1 MRREGRHL
9 SARDTAGDEQ
19 YRLTQQPEDGRWLWC
34 DKYGNKGGD
43 SIDLVRELD
52 GGKTGYAEAVYR
64 LAGAPAVRREPQ
76 QPRPQA
82 ERQPPQIPEQQQA
95 DIRRGRA
102 YLAERGISAE
112 TIEHAERAGMLR
124 YSEGAILYTGRDSA
138 GAVQS
143 ATRRAIAA
151 DDPAPKR
158 DLRGTDKSYPAIL
171 PGDPARVWLVEG
183 GTDALAVRD
192 IARREGKPPPTC
204 IVSGGAQIRSLLER
218 AEVQAILR
226 RAEQVT
232 VAGENEK
239 SADAQTRADAGHQRQ
254 GQRIAEITGKEPR
267 HWTPKPEQGKD
278 LADVNARQVA
288 REVAREQRAAERERD
303 RDRGMGMGMG
313 R

>member
-1 MRREGRHL
+1 VRREGRHL

-19 YRLTQQPEDGRWLWC
+19 YRLTQQQDGRWLWC
-34 DKYGNKGGD
+34 DKYGNRGGD

-52 GGKTGYAEAVYR
+52 GKTGYAEAIYR

-76 QPRPQA
+76 QRPA
-82 ERQPPQIPEQQQA
+82 VERQPPQIPEQHQA

-112 TIEHAERAGMLR
+112 TIEHAEQSGMLR
-124 YSEGAILYTGRDSA
+124 YSDQAVLFVGRDRS

-158 DLRGTDKSYPAIL
+158 DLRGSDKSHPAIL

-183 GTDALAVRD
+183 GTDALALRD

-218 AEVQAILR
+218 PEVQAILR

-239 SADAQTRADAGHQRQ
+239 SPEAQGRADEGHRRQ
-254 GQRIAEITGKEPR
+254 GQRIAEITGREVR
-267 HWTPKPEQGKD
+267 HWTPAPERGKD
-278 LADVNARQVA
+278 LADVNARQVQ
-288 REVAREQRAAERERD
+288 REQEQEQERIREAYQERS
-303 RDRGMGMGMG
+303 RGMGMG

>member
-1 MRREGRHL
+1 VRREGRHL

-19 YRLTQQPEDGRWLWC
+19 YRLTQQQDGHWLWC
-34 DKYGNKGGD
+34 DRYGNKGGD
-43 SIDLVRELD
+43 SIDLVREID
-52 GGKTGYAEAVYR
+52 GKTGYAESVYR
-64 LAGAPAVRREPQ
+64 LTGSPAVRQEPQ
-76 QPRPQA
+76 QRRPA
-82 ERQPPQIPEQQQA
+82 VERQPPQLPEQHQA
-95 DIRRGRA
+95 DVRRGRA
-102 YLAERGISAE
+102 YLAERGITPE

-124 YSEGAILYTGRDSA
+124 YSDQAVLFVGRDRA

-143 ATRRAIAA
+143 ATRRAIDDA
-151 DDPAPKR
+151 DPAPKR

-183 GTDALAVRD
+183 GTDALALRD
-192 IARREGKPPPTC
+192 IAQREGKPPPTC

-218 AEVQAILR
+218 PEVQAILK

-239 SADAQTRADAGHQRQ
+239 SPDAQLRADAGHQRQ
-254 GQRIAEITGKEPR
+254 GQRIAEITGREPR

-278 LADVNARQVA
+278 LADANARQVA
-288 REVAREQRAAERERD
+288 RIEEREQEQARERSRS
-303 RDRGMGMGMG
+303 MGMGMG

>member
-1 MRREGRHL
+1 
-9 SARDTAGDEQ
+9 
-19 YRLTQQPEDGRWLWC
+19 
-34 DKYGNKGGD
+34 
-43 SIDLVRELD
+43 VREID
-52 GGKTGYAEAVYR
+52 GKKGKTGYAEAVYR
-64 LAGAPAVRREPQ
+64 LAGAPAVRQEQEQ
-76 QPRPQA
+76 QRRPA
-82 ERQPPQIPEQQQA
+82 VERQPPQLPEQHQA

-112 TIEHAERAGMLR
+112 TIEHAEQSGMLR
-124 YSEGAILYTGRDSA
+124 YSEGAVLYTGRDRA

-143 ATRRAIAA
+143 ATRRAIDDA
-151 DDPAPKR
+151 DPAPKR

-171 PGDPARVWLVEG
+171 PGDPSRVWLVEG

-218 AEVQAILR
+218 PEVQAILR

-239 SADAQTRADAGHQRQ
+239 SADAQLRADEGHRRQ
-254 GQRIAEITGKEPR
+254 GQRIAEITGRDPR

-288 REVAREQRAAERERD
+288 REQAQEQERIREAYQERS
-303 RDRGMGMGMG
+303 RGMGMG